1 MKYKIQIFGR
11 GGECY
16 IHLLNDDKHEKL
28 FDGGVEQDM
37 IDSQDIADIL
47 EKPDVFSETD
57 DIFLGTYTE
66 NHCIHIKVTNE
77 NDVVVWE
84 STDDEEFETEYEYKF
99 VDDRS
104 LIVLDD
110 VKGEFFSY
118 DFEIDEEFK
127 SENLKLIV
135 TELGERIELITSVT
149 YNDVDLESFKDY
161 GDYWS
166 KGLTYFLI

>member
-16 IHLLNDDKHEKL
+16 VHLLNDEQREKL
-28 FDGGVEQDM
+28 LDGGVEQDM
-37 IDSQDIADIL
+37 IDSEDIATIL
-47 EKPDVFSETD
+47 EKPDIFSETD
-57 DIFLGTYTE
+57 DIFLGSYTE
-66 NHCIHIKVTNE
+66 DYCIQIKVTNE

-84 STDDEEFETEYEYKF
+84 SSDDEDFETDYEYKF
-99 VDDRS
+99 VDDKS
-104 LIVLDD
+104 LIVYDD

-118 DFEIDEEFK
+118 ELEIDDEFNPNK
-127 SENLKLIV
+127 LKLVV
-135 TELGERIELITSVT
+135 TELGERIELITRVT

-166 KGLTYFLI
+166 KGLSYFII

>member
-16 IHLLNDDKHEKL
+16 VHLLNDEQHEKL
-28 FDGGVEQDM
+28 FDGGVEQDL

-47 EKPDVFSETD
+47 EKPDIFSETD

-66 NHCIHIKVTNE
+66 DHCIQIKVTNE

-84 STDDEEFETEYEYKF
+84 STD
-99 VDDRS
+99 
-104 LIVLDD
+104 
-110 VKGEFFSY
+110 
-118 DFEIDEEFK
+118 EIDEEFK
-127 SENLKLIV
+127 SEKLKLIV

-149 YNDVDLESFKDY
+149 YNDVDLEPFKDY